1 MAANE
6 FVLPPVISSPVQ
18 TSPDVFATPPIF
30 VRHFKFTGNTVFTD
44 AELQKITAS
53 YTNREVTPSDLA
65 ELRHQ
70 LTLHYVDNGYI
81 NSGVVIPKQ
90 KISNGVVFLQMM
102 EGRLIAINVTGL
114 KHLSVN
120 YIKKRLEL
128 GTNIPFNMKV
138 LQENIRLLLE
148 NPLIRRIKAELKPG
162 DQRGDA
168 VLNVDVDEAV
178 RYRLDAQ
185 ADNDR
190 SPGVGGNQMTLH
202 AADLNLSGW
211 GDSLGIQCGL
221 TEGLREISGYYNLPL
236 RIYSSSRDLMLNLK
250 YKNNSA
256 RVVEK
261 PFDELDILSD
271 SEDYSIG
278 LSRPFIRKSDRE
290 LILALTVEKRHLETS
305 LLGRGFSFSPGVR
318 KGEADITVLRFSQE
332 LIQPQTDSVLAMRSV
347 FSIGIDALDATM
359 NESGPDG
366 EFFVWMGQIQWA
378 RRLKTWQNSQLILRA
393 DMQIA
398 ANPLLPMEK
407 FSMGGMGAGSVR
419 GYRKNQLVKDNAVAG
434 SAELRTPVLR
444 LPLPRLSKGEYDGTL
459 SIAPFFD
466 IGWGEDIDNP
476 SSDTDVIY
484 SLGLGL
490 RWDISRKIHAYL
502 YYGHGFEPV
511 ENISRNLQD
520 EGIHFEV
527 RCEFF

>member
-6 FVLPPVISSPVQ
+6 FILPPVDSSPVL
-18 TSPDVFATPPIF
+18 IF
-30 VRHFKFTGNTVFTD
+30 VRAFKFTGNTVFTD
-44 AELQKITAS
+44 AELQKFTNP
-53 YTNREVTPSDLA
+53 YTNRELTPSDLA
-65 ELRHQ
+65 ELRHE
-70 LTLHYVDNGYI
+70 LTSHYIKNGYV
-81 NSGVVIPKQ
+81 NSGVIIPKQ
-90 KISNGVVFLQMM
+90 TITDGVVFFRVI
-102 EGRLIAINVTGL
+102 EGRLVDIHITGL
-114 KHLSVN
+114 KHISAGYV
-120 YIKKRLEL
+120 KKRLMSGAGPPL
-128 GTNIPFNMKV
+128 NMKN
-138 LQENIRLLLE
+138 LQKQVRLLHE

-162 DQRGDA
+162 DQRGEA

-178 RYRLDAQ
+178 RYRLDVQ

-190 SPGVGGNQMTLH
+190 SPGVGGNQLILH
-202 AADLNLSGW
+202 AADINLLGW
-211 GDSLGIQCGL
+211 GDALGSHFGV

-236 RIYSSSRDLMLNLK
+236 TSRDLILNLK

-271 SEDYSIG
+271 SENYSIG
-278 LSRPFIRKSDRE
+278 LSRPFIRKPDQE
-290 LILALTVEKRHLETS
+290 LILSLTAEKRHLETS

-318 KGEADITVLRFSQE
+318 KGEAEITVIRFSQE

-347 FSIGIDALDATM
+347 FSIGIDALDATI

-378 RRLKTWQNSQLILRA
+378 RRLKTWQNSQFILRA
-393 DMQIA
+393 DMQA
-398 ANPLLPMEK
+398 AADPLLPMEK
-407 FSMGGMGAGSVR
+407 FSMGGMGTGGVR
-419 GYRKNQLVKDNAVAG
+419 GYRKNQLVKDNAAAG
-434 SAELRTPVLR
+434 SAELRTPMLR
-444 LPLPRLSKGEYDGTL
+444 LPLPHLSQGDHDGML
-459 SIAPFFD
+459 SVAPFFD

>member
-6 FVLPPVISSPVQ
+6 FVLPPVDSSPAQ
-18 TSPDVFATPPIF
+18 TPPDTTATPLIF
-30 VRHFKFTGNTVFTD
+30 VRAFKFTGNTVFTD
-44 AELQKITAS
+44 AELQEFTVPYI
-53 YTNREVTPSDLA
+53 NGEVTSSDLA
-65 ELRHQ
+65 ELRHK
-70 LTLHYVDNGYI
+70 LTSHYIKNGYI
-81 NSGVVIPKQ
+81 NSGVIIPKQ
-90 KISNGVVFLQMM
+90 TITDGVVFFRVI
-102 EGRLIAINVTGL
+102 EGRLVDIHITGL
-114 KHLSVN
+114 KHISTGYV
-120 YIKKRLEL
+120 KKRLMSGAGPPL
-128 GTNIPFNMKV
+128 NMKN
-138 LQENIRLLLE
+138 LQKQVRLLHE
-148 NPLIRRIKAELKPG
+148 NPLIRSIKAELKPG
-162 DQRGDA
+162 NRRGEA
-168 VLNVDVDEAV
+168 VLNAEVDEAV

-190 SPGVGGNQMTLH
+190 SPGVGGNQLTLH

-211 GDSLGIQCGL
+211 GDALGIQYGL
-221 TEGLREISGYYNLPL
+221 TQGLREISGYYDLPL
-236 RIYSSSRDLMLNLK
+236 TSRDLILNLK

-256 RVVEK
+256 HVVEK

-278 LSRPFIRKSDRE
+278 ISRPFIRKSDRE
-290 LILALTVEKRHLETS
+290 LILSLTAEKRHLETS

-347 FSIGIDALDATM
+347 FSIGIDVLDATI

-366 EFFVWMGQIQWA
+366 EFFVWTGQIQWA
-378 RRLKTWQNSQLILRA
+378 RRMKTWWNSQLILRA

-407 FSMGGMGAGSVR
+407 FSMGGMGTGGVR

-434 SAELRTPVLR
+434 SAELRTPLIQ
-444 LPLPRLSKGEYDGTL
+444 LPLPYLSKGEHDGTL

-466 IGWGEDIDNP
+466 IGWGEDIDN
-476 SSDTDVIY
+476 SNSETDVIY

-490 RWDISRKIHAYL
+490 RWDISRKIHAYI
-502 YYGHGFEPV
+502 YYGHGFEQV

-520 EGIHFEV
+520 EGIHFDV